1 MTTEQPPLVRGRRGV
16 PWLWVVAV
24 AALAVALGLFLFGN
38 RSADGDAGGDHQVTI
53 ADPEGDVV
61 GAAVATVGPLLDLR
75 GVELERRDGDLVVTF
90 EHVQALD
97 PSAAGDEPL
106 TYAVTFRS
114 GNVTYELRASV
125 VADRAEATVTDLA
138 ALDRP
143 FALPAPVVEGRSVQI
158 EVPAAAVPDLADR
171 FSWGTAVRV
180 AASEDV
186 APSSRAEL
194 FPPLDGQGSD
204 DGGRS

>member
-1 MTTEQPPLVRGRRGV
+1 MTTETPLVRDRRGV
-16 PWLWVVAV
+16 PWLWVVAI
-24 AALAVALGLFLFGN
+24 AALAVAGGLFLFGD
-38 RSADGDAGGDHQVTI
+38 RSADGAGGADHRVSI

-61 GAAVATVGPLLDLR
+61 GAAVAEVGPLLDLR
-75 GVELERRDGDLVVTF
+75 RVGLERRDGDLVVTF
-90 EHVQALD
+90 EHVARLD
-97 PSAAGDEPL
+97 PTVAGDEPL

-125 VADRAEATVTDLA
+125 TADRAEAAVTDLA
-138 ALDRP
+138 DLDRP
-143 FALPAPVVEGRSVQI
+143 FTLPVPAVEGRTVRI
-158 EVPAAAVPDLADR
+158 EVPGDAVPDLADR

-194 FPPLDGQGSD
+194 FPPLAGQGSD